1 MRIKKTEHI
10 YLSDKEEQL
19 WVDFVD
25 LLNAIQRETEHHE
38 IDVLISEIEE
48 KLFDLS
54 EFTEVE

>member
-25 LLNAIQRETEHHE
+25 LLQAIQRETEHHE
-38 IDVLISEIEE
+38 IDTLIGEIEE
-48 KLFDLS
+48 RLFDLS
-54 EFTEVE
+54 EFTEIE